1 MVRDSGKTIVA
12 TKHNVQKTSQKN
24 ITKINR
30 VCRDEIRNNI
40 TVVNR
45 KWLNRKKKKNEKS
58 TMAEQIEPYVC
69 VIVNKEFLLKNH

>member
-30 VCRDEIRNNI
+30 ICRDEIRNNI

-45 KWLNRKKKKNEKS
+45 KNGLTEKNEKS
-58 TMAEQIEPYVC
+58 TMAEQIGPHIC
-69 VIVNKEFLLKNH
+69 VIVDKEFLLKNH

>member
-45 KWLNRKKKKNEKS
+45 KWLNRKKKK
-58 TMAEQIEPYVC
+58 
-69 VIVNKEFLLKNH
+69 